1 MRKAFTLAEV
11 LITLGIIGV
20 VAAMTMPSLINNYQ
34 QKQYEA
40 KYAKAKN
47 IMANAINLMMAQN
60 NVFDI
65 ADLPLVSCADDA
77 CRNAELAK
85 VFKNY
90 QGGIDPSTLP
100 QKYKKN
106 DTVTNG
112 VNDNIMDWTSW
123 NINDIFFPPAYAK
136 IVSGGGVASGD
147 DDMIDAGTS
156 GGGLHGGN
164 NISGFS
170 WTIPEYIFRVQD
182 GIVFGILVPKN
193 LKQAVQTPDLMLQN
207 ATQTNEISTQAM
219 VVDHDVTSV
228 ASIAVYVDINGSKSP
243 NTVGK
248 DLFYFTLS
256 GKNQFKD
263 MSGTLNSIMTS
274 GGSDYGL
281 LQ

>member
-20 VAAMTMPSLINNYQ
+20 VTAMTMPSLINNYQ
-34 QKQYEA
+34 QKQYEV

-47 IMANAINLMMAQN
+47 IMTNAINLMMAQN

-65 ADLPLVSCADDA
+65 ADLPIVSCADDA

-123 NINDIFFPPAYAK
+123 NINDIFFPPAYAR
-136 IVSGGGVASGD
+136 IVGGS
-147 DDMIDAGTS
+147 
-156 GGGLHGGN
+156 LHVRDN
-164 NISGFS
+164 MSGFS
-170 WTIPEYIFRVQD
+170 WTMPEYIFRVQD
-182 GIVFGILVPKN
+182 GIVFGILVSRN
-193 LKQAVQTPDLMLQN
+193 LKQAVQTPDLMFQN

>member
-20 VAAMTMPSLINNYQ
+20 VTAMTMPSLINNYQ
-34 QKQYEA
+34 QKQYEV

-47 IMANAINLMMAQN
+47 IMTNAINLMMAQN

-65 ADLPLVSCADDA
+65 ADLPIVSCADDA

-123 NINDIFFPPAYAK
+123 NINDIFFPPAYAR
-136 IVSGGGVASGD
+136 IV
-147 DDMIDAGTS
+147 
-156 GGGLHGGN
+156 GGGLHVRDN
-164 NISGFS
+164 MSGFS
-170 WTIPEYIFRVQD
+170 WTMPEYIFRVQD
-182 GIVFGILVPKN
+182 GIVFGILVSRN
-193 LKQAVQTPDLMLQN
+193 LKQAVQTPDLMFQN
-207 ATQTNEISTQAM
+207 ATQTNQISIQTMA
-219 VVDHDVTSV
+219 VDLDADSV
-228 ASIAVYVDINGSKSP
+228 AGIDVYVDINGSKSP

-248 DLFYFTLS
+248 DLFYFTLRE
-256 GKNQFKD
+256 KNQFKD
-263 MSGTLNSIMTS
+263 MSGSLNYISS
-274 GGSDYGL
+274 GGSSSL

>member
-20 VAAMTMPSLINNYQ
+20 VTAMTMPSLINNYQ
-34 QKQYEA
+34 QKQYEV

-47 IMANAINLMMAQN
+47 IMTNAINLMMAQN

-65 ADLPLVSCADDA
+65 ADLPIVSCADDA

-123 NINDIFFPPAYAK
+123 NINDIFFPPAYAR
-136 IVSGGGVASGD
+136 IV
-147 DDMIDAGTS
+147 
-156 GGGLHGGN
+156 GGGLHVRDN
-164 NISGFS
+164 MSGFS
-170 WTIPEYIFRVQD
+170 WTMPEYIFRVQD
-182 GIVFGILVPKN
+182 GIVFGILVSRN

-207 ATQTNEISTQAM
+207 ATQTNQISIQTMA
-219 VVDHDVTSV
+219 VDLDADSV
-228 ASIAVYVDINGSKSP
+228 AGIDVYVDINGSKSP

-248 DLFYFTLS
+248 DLFYFTLRE
-256 GKNQFKD
+256 KNQFKD
-263 MSGTLNSIMTS
+263 MSGSLNYISS
-274 GGSDYGL
+274 GGSSSL

>member
-20 VAAMTMPSLINNYQ
+20 VTAMTMPFLINNYQ
-34 QKQYEA
+34 QKQYEV

-47 IMANAINLMMAQN
+47 IMTNAINLMMAQN
-60 NVFDI
+60 NVVDI
-65 ADLPLVSCADDA
+65 ADLPIVSCADDA

-112 VNDNIMDWTSW
+112 VNDNITDMDMTSW
-123 NINDIFFPPAYAK
+123 NINDIFFPPAYAA
-136 IVSGGGVASGD
+136 IV
-147 DDMIDAGTS
+147 
-156 GGGLHGGN
+156 GGGLHVRDN
-164 NISGFS
+164 MSGFS
-170 WTIPEYIFRVQD
+170 WTKPEYIFRVQD
-182 GIVFGILVPKN
+182 GIVFGILVSRN
-193 LKQAVQTPDLMLQN
+193 SKQEVQTPDLMLPN
-207 ATQTNEISTQAM
+207 ANQTIIQADQTNQISIQTMA
-219 VVDHDVTSV
+219 VDLDADSV
-228 ASIAVYVDINGSKSP
+228 AGIDVYVDINGSKSP

-248 DLFYFTLS
+248 DLFYFTLRE
-256 GKNQFKD
+256 KNQFKD
-263 MSGTLNSIMTS
+263 MSGILNYISS
-274 GGSDYGL
+274 GGNDLEL

>member
-20 VAAMTMPSLINNYQ
+20 VTAMTMPSLINNYQ
-34 QKQYEA
+34 QKQYEV

-47 IMANAINLMMAQN
+47 IMTNAINLMMAQN
-60 NVFDI
+60 NVVDI
-65 ADLPLVSCADDA
+65 ADLPIVSCADDA

-112 VNDNIMDWTSW
+112 VNDNIRDTDMTSW
-123 NINDIFFPPAYAK
+123 NINDIFFPPAYAG
-136 IVSGGGVASGD
+136 IV
-147 DDMIDAGTS
+147 
-156 GGGLHGGN
+156 GGGLHVRDN
-164 NISGFS
+164 MSGFS
-170 WTIPEYIFRVQD
+170 WTMPEYIFRVQD
-182 GIVFGILVPKN
+182 GIVFGILVSRNSMLPN
-193 LKQAVQTPDLMLQN
+193 ANQIIIQAN
-207 ATQTNEISTQAM
+207 QTNQISTQAM

-263 MSGTLNSIMTS
+263 MSGTLNYISS
-274 GGSDYGL
+274 GGSDLEL

>member
-123 NINDIFFPPAYAK
+123 NINDIFFPPAYAR
-136 IVSGGGVASGD
+136 IV
-147 DDMIDAGTS
+147 
-156 GGGLHGGN
+156 GGGLHVRDN
-164 NISGFS
+164 MSGFS
-170 WTIPEYIFRVQD
+170 WTMPEYIFRVQD
-182 GIVFGILVPKN
+182 GIVFGILVSRN

-207 ATQTNEISTQAM
+207 ATQTNQISIQTMA
-219 VVDHDVTSV
+219 VDLDADSV
-228 ASIAVYVDINGSKSP
+228 AGIDVYVDINGSKSP

-248 DLFYFTLS
+248 DLFYFTLRE
-256 GKNQFKD
+256 KNQFKD
-263 MSGTLNSIMTS
+263 MSGSLNYISS
-274 GGSDYGL
+274 GGGSSL